1 MAPDIPAEGRVR
13 EEPETQ
19 SRPGLS
25 HPGCSEGEL
34 FSGRSVIPEPRGE
47 PETDV
52 LRHQPPRTN
61 RRARQ
66 ETPDLSNNSFTEAII
81 TPCFLKV
88 NASREHL
95 KDPVQAGKALE
106 GAETH

>member
-1 MAPDIPAEGRVR
+1 MVPDIPAEGRVR

-19 SRPGLS
+19 SRSGLS

-52 LRHQPPRTN
+52 LRHQPPRTK
-61 RRARQ
+61 RRASH
-66 ETPDLSNNSFTEAII
+66 ETDDFPNNSFTEAIV
-81 TPCFLKV
+81 TPCSLKV

-95 KDPVQAGKALE
+95 KDPVQAGKALK
-106 GAETH
+106 GAKAH

>member
-66 ETPDLSNNSFTEAII
+66 ETPDLPNNSFTEAIV

-88 NASREHL
+88 NASRKHL
-95 KDPVQAGKALE
+95 KDPVQTGKALK
-106 GAETH
+106 GAKAH

>member
-1 MAPDIPAEGRVR
+1 MAPGIPAEGRVR

-25 HPGCSEGEL
+25 HPGFSEGEL
-34 FSGRSVIPEPRGE
+34 FSGRPVIPEPRGE